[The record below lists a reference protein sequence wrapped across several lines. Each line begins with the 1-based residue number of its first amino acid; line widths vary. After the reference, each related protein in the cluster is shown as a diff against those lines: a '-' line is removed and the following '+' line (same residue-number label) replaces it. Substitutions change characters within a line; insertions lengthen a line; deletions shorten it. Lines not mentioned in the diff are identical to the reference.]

1 MEYRWCSRSVNSVNF
16 QCSEGG
22 KSDLFDTGNRFITEE
37 FSLNR
42 GTGRTFYAISLEYRR
57 LIYEEV
63 NTLQRLELPYTETA
77 RPYFASLANEPGA
90 IWFHSGHP
98 AREGHRWEW
107 CSAWPDTRYRLLAN
121 QQIQRSHQGRTERI
135 ETSDFLGWLADQQPR
150 PFIETDLP
158 FSSGLAGHLNYEAGY
173 AMHGLTGRHPS
184 PSSLASID
192 RYNWSLVFDHQHQR
206 TWLCLSD
213 RLSESLKVRLM
224 TWYRGWREQPPLT
237 PREPT
242 IAPVNWRSGMSREAY
257 EQRFATLKEYILAG
271 DIYQANLTRPWYADI
286 DTDVSD
292 WSLYSHLIDRI
303 QAPYSVYHRADDHT
317 LMSVS
322 PERFITID
330 KGHITTQPIK
340 GTRPRGA
347 TPEADRQLARELEN
361 SEKDRAENL
370 MIVDLLRNDL
380 SRNARVGSVKVPEL
394 CEPVAF
400 SNVHHLVST
409 VTAELAANATPLDVL
424 RDAFPGGSITGAP
437 KRRAMEIIDELEV
450 CARGPYC
457 GTAFWMSDSGA
468 FDSNILIRS
477 LLRTPNRLMCSGGGG
492 IVADSVASE
501 EYDESATK
509 VAHILNALGS
519 TSGR

>member
-1 MEYRWCSRSVNSVNF
+1 M
-16 QCSEGG
+16 
-22 KSDLFDTGNRFITEE
+22 
-37 FSLNR
+37 
-42 GTGRTFYAISLEYRR
+42 
-57 LIYEEV
+57 
-63 NTLQRLELPYTETA
+63 QRLELPYTETA
-77 RPYFASLANEPGA
+77 RPYFATLANEPGA

-107 CSAWPDTRYRLLAN
+107 CSAWPETRYRMSAS
-121 QQIQRSHQGRTERI
+121 QQIQRSSQGKTELI
-135 ETSDFLGWLADQQPR
+135 NPPDFLGWLATQQPESS
-150 PFIETDLP
+150 IDTDLP
-158 FSSGLAGHLNYEAGY
+158 FTSGLAGHLNYEAGY
-173 AMHGLTGRHPS
+173 ALHGLTGRHPS
-184 PSSLASID
+184 PTSLASID
-192 RYNWSLVFDHQHQR
+192 RYDWSLVFDHLHQR
-206 TWLCLSD
+206 AWLCLSEFI
-213 RLSESLKVRLM
+213 SESLEQRLL
-224 TWYRGWREQPPLT
+224 TWHRAWREQPPTT
-237 PREPT
+237 PPEPA
-242 IAPVNWRSGMSREAY
+242 IPPLNWRSGMSREAY
-257 EQRFATLKEYILAG
+257 RQRFATLKEYILAG

-286 DTDVSD
+286 APEISD

-303 QAPYSVYHRADDHT
+303 QAPYAVYHRADDHT

-322 PERFITID
+322 PERFITIN

-347 TPEADRQLARELEN
+347 TPEADQQLGWELEE

-394 CEPVAF
+394 CKRVSF

-409 VTAELAANATPLDVL
+409 ITAELAANATPLDVL

-437 KRRAMEIIDELEV
+437 KRRAMEIIDELEM

-457 GTAFWMSDSGA
+457 GTAFWLSDSGA

-477 LLRTPNRLMCSGGGG
+477 LLKTPNQLMCSGGGG
-492 IVADSVASE
+492 IVADSAVSD

-509 VAHILNALGS
+509 VAHILNALGRV
-519 TSGR
+519 SGR